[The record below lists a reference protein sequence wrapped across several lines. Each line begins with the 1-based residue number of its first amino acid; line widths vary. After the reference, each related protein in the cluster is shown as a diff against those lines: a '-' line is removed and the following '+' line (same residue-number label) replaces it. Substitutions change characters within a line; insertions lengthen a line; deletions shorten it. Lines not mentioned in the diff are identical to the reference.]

1 MTDIS
6 LIVRALLEQFQAIDI
21 KRTTGVYEIADNLYD
36 AMYQQYDYC
45 VSKKDAKQQY
55 RICSL
60 IDTDILPKLD
70 ETIYRSSNVS
80 LMEKLVAL
88 RKLFFALS
96 ARRVLKNFAF
106 YIEQYKEK
114 KVWDKTADTVEAV
127 FHYADIFSISP
138 VLNTLRAS
146 LMPSMGKSYIA
157 NLFVAQT
164 VGNDP
169 NAQILRITYSDDLCI
184 STTRQTTDII
194 ASKAFREIF
203 PRYLKPEFEGD
214 KIFKSKTSYQF
225 CIRDCEDEYNLNAVT
240 RDGQSTGKRA
250 IILII
255 DDLLKDE
262 SESYNKE
269 LHKRMVD
276 RFESTW
282 TSRADSENLK
292 IMLLGTMWADTD
304 LLNVI
309 YDRAWQEEEILRD
322 PNHKFTEISA
332 SGKSVFIGVPALDEN
347 DESTCPK
354 RYSTEF
360 LQKKRKNMD
369 RFLWMCVYQQDPIAP
384 ENLSF
389 DYGALETYENLP
401 ETRVLSRY
409 ATLDPARKGKNFV
422 SMPIFYKFDGY
433 EKQHHLVDFL
443 YQKKSMKELYDE
455 IVDRIIYHRLNR
467 LVLENNTDTSLKM
480 VLDTKL
486 KERGYFGCQ
495 IDEVYSTQN
504 KEQRIKDHQ
513 GDIRGSIIYPA
524 KGKYLPNT
532 EFGKAM
538 ESVTSYSFDYPN
550 KFDDAIDSIGMF
562 SMYFLDTGQSFAKAG
577 TFNRRMLGI

>member
-1 MTDIS
+1 
-6 LIVRALLEQFQAIDI
+6 
-21 KRTTGVYEIADNLYD
+21 
-36 AMYQQYDYC
+36 
-45 VSKKDAKQQY
+45 
-55 RICSL
+55 
-60 IDTDILPKLD
+60 
-70 ETIYRSSNVS
+70 
-80 LMEKLVAL
+80 
-88 RKLFFALS
+88 
-96 ARRVLKNFAF
+96 
-106 YIEQYKEK
+106 
-114 KVWDKTADTVEAV
+114 
-127 FHYADIFSISP
+127 
-138 VLNTLRAS
+138 
-146 LMPSMGKSYIA
+146 
-157 NLFVAQT
+157 
-164 VGNDP
+164 
-169 NAQILRITYSDDLCI
+169 
-184 STTRQTTDII
+184 
-194 ASKAFREIF
+194 
-203 PRYLKPEFEGD
+203 
-214 KIFKSKTSYQF
+214 
-225 CIRDCEDEYNLNAVT
+225 
-240 RDGQSTGKRA
+240 
-250 IILII
+250 
-255 DDLLKDE
+255 
-262 SESYNKE
+262 
-269 LHKRMVD
+269 MVD